1 MSQRLDDQRTAV
13 RNARA
18 GSPSAGQPA
27 DGDARGGNARGG
39 NGHSGNGH
47 NGNGQGG
54 DGRGRAPG
62 RPRRPGAA
70 RQTRTSRPGTMR
82 HKGYTAKIG
91 YDDEAGV
98 LRGEVVD
105 LQDEISFS
113 ATSVQQLRQEF
124 HAAVDAYLLDC
135 ATRGVEPGKPFSG
148 RVLLR
153 LPPDLHRRAAVT
165 ATAMDVSLNDF
176 LIGCIEAGVVRIA
189 AVRDDS
195 D

>member
-62 RPRRPGAA
+62 RPRRPRPAPIAA
-70 RQTRTSRPGTMR
+70 RIAISRRRAHPSARPGTMR

-153 LPPDLHRRAAVT
+153 LPPDLHRRAAE
-165 ATAMDVSLNDF
+165 
-176 LIGCIEAGVVRIA
+176 IGRAHV
-189 AVRDDS
+189 
-195 D
+195 